1 MQSYIPL
8 RKIIKSRS
16 DGAGPAP
23 PPAFAHL
30 HLRSTKPGHMSSVVY
45 IALSR
50 YAVMGTS
57 LATGQLAHSL
67 NIFRRDSLSGRLD
80 AGAPRLV
87 WCIALI
93 EAIIPVF
100 MQMLTLSEGLAFSL
114 GVIAGIIIIFFFAP
128 ARAWRFTLFVWLING
143 GNILLYDRRGRFV

>member
-1 MQSYIPL
+1 
-8 RKIIKSRS
+8 
-16 DGAGPAP
+16 
-23 PPAFAHL
+23 
-30 HLRSTKPGHMSSVVY
+30 
-45 IALSR
+45 
-50 YAVMGTS
+50 MGTS

-114 GVIAGIIIIFFFAP
+114 GVIAGIIIFFLFFFCTGEGLAFHP
-128 ARAWRFTLFVWLING
+128 VCLTH
-143 GNILLYDRRGRFV
+143 